1 MFSSGPGLHSSINPI
16 HTGTFDPSVL
26 KKRGRK
32 PNIVGDAFDEKI
44 LRGPCAPGDTYGIK
58 MTGIKQVADNIIK

>member
-1 MFSSGPGLHSSINPI
+1 
-16 HTGTFDPSVL
+16 VL

-32 PNIVGDAFDEKI
+32 PNIVGDAFDEKV

-58 MTGIKQVADNIIK
+58 MTGIKQVADNIIKQSSLVQ